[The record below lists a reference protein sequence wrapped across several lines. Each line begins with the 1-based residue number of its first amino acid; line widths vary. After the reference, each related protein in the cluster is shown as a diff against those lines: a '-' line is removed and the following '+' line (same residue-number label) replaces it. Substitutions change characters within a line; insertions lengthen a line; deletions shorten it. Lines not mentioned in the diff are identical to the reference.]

1 MLANHD
7 GAPVTFVNR
16 FTVHASPEEF
26 RATFAETSEFLAGQ
40 PGFVRHTL
48 LAHTDEPNAFVNVAV
63 WTDERSFRTAVSH
76 PQFALH
82 ARALR
87 ALSVSEPNLY
97 RTAQYRERP

>member
-1 MLANHD
+1 
-7 GAPVTFVNR
+7 
-16 FTVHASPEEF
+16 
-26 RATFAETSEFLAGQ
+26 
-40 PGFVRHTL
+40 
-48 LAHTDEPNAFVNVAV
+48 
-63 WTDERSFRTAVSH
+63 VSH